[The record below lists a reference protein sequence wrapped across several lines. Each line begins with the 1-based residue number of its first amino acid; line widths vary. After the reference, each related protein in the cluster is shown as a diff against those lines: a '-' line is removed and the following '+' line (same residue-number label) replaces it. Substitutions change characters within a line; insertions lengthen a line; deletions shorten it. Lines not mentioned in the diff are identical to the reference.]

1 MRIGIFIDDYLPSVH
16 GVATSTTS
24 LKKALEDLGHE
35 VYIIAPKCKGYDDD
49 DDHVIRVPS
58 SKSYIFDKRE
68 TGVIYPGLARRLDK
82 YDFDIV
88 HSQMQFYVGVLAHS
102 VAKRQNI
109 PHVTTV
115 HTLYTELIDDYPL
128 MVTAGIIA
136 LTVAL
141 PIVLRTRPILPTA
154 SREQLRSMSREA
166 IKETFSH
173 QGWRLTAAFAN
184 KCEACISPSKH
195 LARILIDEGGL
206 TAPCYVRPN
215 GIDTK
220 RYRDADPADSPISKK
235 PGEKFIISVARLSP
249 EKRQKALI
257 EALPH
262 ISDRNVALV
271 LTGGGPYEQDLRR
284 RSEELNVANRVIF
297 TGMQPS
303 DKVAALLKQAD
314 VFSLAS
320 YHFDN
325 QPMTFLE
332 AASSGLPIVYCDEQM
347 TEGLTERNAILTDG
361 IEGESLARAFNDL
374 FSNPDKLKKM
384 SRGSLEVAREFDSST
399 MAMSMATLYEKLIRD
414 YHGSAYH

>member
-1 MRIGIFIDDYLPSVH
+1 VRIGIFIDDYLPSVH

-109 PHVTTV
+109 PHITTV

-154 SREQLRSMSREA
+154 SREQLRSMSKDA
-166 IKETFSH
+166 VKETFSH

-303 DKVAALLKQAD
+303 DKVASLLKQAD

-374 FSNPDKLKKM
+374 FSNPDKLEQM
-384 SRGSLEVAREFDSST
+384 SRGSLDVAREFDSST
-399 MAMSMATLYEKLIRD
+399 MAMSMVTLYEKLIRD

>member
-109 PHVTTV
+109 PHITTV

-136 LTVAL
+136 LTAAL
-141 PIVLRTRPILPTA
+141 PIVLRTKPILPTP
-154 SREQLRSMSREA
+154 SREQLRTMSKEA

-206 TAPCYVRPN
+206 TAPCYGRPN

-374 FSNPDKLKKM
+374 FSNPDKLEKM

>member
-1 MRIGIFIDDYLPSVH
+1 M
-16 GVATSTTS
+16 
-24 LKKALEDLGHE
+24 
-35 VYIIAPKCKGYDDD
+35 
-49 DDHVIRVPS
+49 
-58 SKSYIFDKRE
+58 
-68 TGVIYPGLARRLDK
+68 
-82 YDFDIV
+82 
-88 HSQMQFYVGVLAHS
+88 
-102 VAKRQNI
+102 
-109 PHVTTV
+109 
-115 HTLYTELIDDYPL
+115 
-128 MVTAGIIA
+128 
-136 LTVAL
+136 
-141 PIVLRTRPILPTA
+141 
-154 SREQLRSMSREA
+154 
-166 IKETFSH
+166 
-173 QGWRLTAAFAN
+173 
-184 KCEACISPSKH
+184 
-195 LARILIDEGGL
+195 DEGGL

-303 DKVAALLKQAD
+303 DKVASLLKQAD

-374 FSNPDKLKKM
+374 FSNPDKLEKM
-384 SRGSLEVAREFDSST
+384 SKESLEVAREFDSST
-399 MAMSMATLYEKLIRD
+399 MAMNMATLYEKLIRD

>member
-109 PHVTTV
+109 PHITTV

-136 LTVAL
+136 LTAAL
-141 PIVLRTRPILPTA
+141 PIVLRTKPILPTP
-154 SREQLRSMSREA
+154 SREQLRTMSKEA

-220 RYRDADPADSPISKK
+220 RYRDAAPADSPISKK

-374 FSNPDKLKKM
+374 FSNPDKLEKM

>member
-1 MRIGIFIDDYLPSVH
+1 M
-16 GVATSTTS
+16 
-24 LKKALEDLGHE
+24 
-35 VYIIAPKCKGYDDD
+35 
-49 DDHVIRVPS
+49 
-58 SKSYIFDKRE
+58 
-68 TGVIYPGLARRLDK
+68 
-82 YDFDIV
+82 
-88 HSQMQFYVGVLAHS
+88 
-102 VAKRQNI
+102 AKRQNI

-184 KCEACISPSKH
+184 KCEACISPSNH

-215 GIDTK
+215 GINT
-220 RYRDADPADSPISKK
+220 RQYRDADPEGSPIEKS

-257 EALPH
+257 EAIPF
-262 ISDRNVALV
+262 IPDTSIKLV
-271 LTGGGPYEQDLRR
+271 LVGGGPYEHELRTR
-284 RSEELNVANRVIF
+284 AEELRVTDRVIF

-347 TEGLTERNAILTDG
+347 TEGLTKRNAVLTGG
-361 IEGESLARAFNDL
+361 IEGEDLAQAFNDL
-374 FSNPDKLKKM
+374 FSNPEKLDM
-384 SRGSLEVAREFDSST
+384 LSRGSLDVAQEFDSTT
-399 MAMSMATLYEKLIRD
+399 MAARMADLYEKLIRD
-414 YHGSAYH
+414 HRTLSRH

>member
-1 MRIGIFIDDYLPSVH
+1 MKIGIFIDDYLPSVH
-16 GVATSTTS
+16 GVATSTVN
-24 LKKALEDLGHE
+24 LRQALEALGHE
-35 VYIIAPKCKGYDDD
+35 VYIIAPKCEGYDDH
-49 DDHVIRVPS
+49 DDHVIRLPS
-58 SKSYIFDKRE
+58 SKNYVFDKRE
-68 TGVIYPGLARRLDK
+68 TAVIYPGLAKKLDD
-82 YDFDIV
+82 YQFDIV

-102 VAKRQNI
+102 VAKRQDI
-109 PHVTTV
+109 PHITTV

-154 SREQLRSMSREA
+154 SREQLRSMSKDA
-166 IKETFSH
+166 VKETFSH

-184 KCEACISPSKH
+184 KCEACISPSNH
-195 LARILIDEGGL
+195 LARILVDEGGL

-215 GIDTK
+215 GINT
-220 RYRDADPADSPISKK
+220 RLYRDAAPQDSPVEKR
-235 PGEKFIISVARLSP
+235 PGERFIISVARLSP

-257 EALPH
+257 EAMPH
-262 ISDRNVALV
+262 IPDNRIKLV
-271 LTGGGPYEQDLRR
+271 LVGGGPYENELRMR
-284 RSEELNVANRVIF
+284 AAELGVTGRVIF

-303 DKVAALLKQAD
+303 DKVASLLKQAD

-347 TEGLTERNAILTDG
+347 TEGLTERNSVLADG
-361 IEGESLARAFNDL
+361 IEGEDLARAFNGL
-374 FSNPDKLKKM
+374 FSDPERLERL
-384 SRGSLEVAREFDSST
+384 SLGSLDVARDFDSTT
-399 MAMSMATLYEKLIRD
+399 MAERMVGLYESLIRD
-414 YHGSAYH
+414 HRALPYR

>member
-109 PHVTTV
+109 PHITTV

-136 LTVAL
+136 LTAAL
-141 PIVLRTRPILPTA
+141 PIVLRTKPILPTP
-154 SREQLRSMSREA
+154 SREQLRTMSKEA

-271 LTGGGPYEQDLRR
+271 LTGGGPYEQNLRR

>member
-109 PHVTTV
+109 PHITTV

-136 LTVAL
+136 LTAAL
-141 PIVLRTRPILPTA
+141 PIVLRTKPILPTP
-154 SREQLRSMSREA
+154 SREQLRTMSKEA

-184 KCEACISPSKH
+184 KCEACISASKR

>member
-109 PHVTTV
+109 PHITTV

-136 LTVAL
+136 LTAAL
-141 PIVLRTRPILPTA
+141 PIVLRTKPILPTP
-154 SREQLRSMSREA
+154 SREQLRTMSKEA

-303 DKVAALLKQAD
+303 DKVASLLKQAD

-374 FSNPDKLKKM
+374 FSNPDKLEKM
-384 SRGSLEVAREFDSST
+384 SKESLEVAREFDSST
-399 MAMSMATLYEKLIRD
+399 MAMSMVTLYEKLIRD

>member
-109 PHVTTV
+109 PHITTV

-136 LTVAL
+136 LTAAL
-141 PIVLRTRPILPTA
+141 PIVLRTKPILPTP
-154 SREQLRSMSREA
+154 SREQLRTMSKEA

-374 FSNPDKLKKM
+374 FSNPDKLEKM
-384 SRGSLEVAREFDSST
+384 SRGSLDVAREFDSST
-399 MAMSMATLYEKLIRD
+399 MAMSMVTLYEKLIRD

>member
-109 PHVTTV
+109 PHITTV

-136 LTVAL
+136 LTAAL
-141 PIVLRTRPILPTA
+141 PIVLRTKPILPTP
-154 SREQLRSMSREA
+154 SREQLRTMSKEA

-284 RSEELNVANRVIF
+284 RSEELNVAKRVIF

-303 DKVAALLKQAD
+303 DKVASLLKQAD

-374 FSNPDKLKKM
+374 FSNPDKLEQM
-384 SRGSLEVAREFDSST
+384 SRGSLDVAREFDSST
-399 MAMSMATLYEKLIRD
+399 MAMSMVTLYEKLIRD